1 MFNGLMKD
9 SALVYAGMKLAK
21 KSKKED
27 VEVDEILTDEAKARI
42 SLRFANF
49 FANLEL
55 KALEKTRELEDKA
68 EARKIRKNK
77 VTQ

>member
-1 MFNGLMKD
+1 MFKGLMKD

-27 VEVDEILTDEAKARI
+27 IELGEILTDEAKARL

-49 FANLEL
+49 FTNLEL